1 MILLSDKDQNSRW
14 VAHFSEVLNHPISI
28 ILLDLVDEV
37 NNVTDD
43 LDISMTDIS
52 KDKTEEGLTALAN
65 SKAAGLDFILA
76 ELLKWDDAMVVE
88 LTKIA
93 GML

>member
-14 VAHFSEVLNHPISI
+14 VAHFSEVLNQPISI

-43 LDISMTDIS
+43 LDISMNDIS

-65 SKAAGLDFILA
+65 SKAARLDFILA